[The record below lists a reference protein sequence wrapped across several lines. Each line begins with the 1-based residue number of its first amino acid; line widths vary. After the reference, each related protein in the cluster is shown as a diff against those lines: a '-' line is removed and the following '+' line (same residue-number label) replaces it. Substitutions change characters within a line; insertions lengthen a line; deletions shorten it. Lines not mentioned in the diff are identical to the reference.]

1 MLSSRK
7 ALYSRCALL
16 FVLLLLAGCSAA
28 QTNDKA
34 VQNSN
39 AVPESVAVLADSTVA
54 LLPGEHQE
62 MAFGSAGVSDD
73 PDGSPELREAR
84 FEWFWKQ
91 RAYPLNTVPFM
102 ANNRALERARS
113 MDRAFQDNPWQSIGP
128 APLLEEFQNNS
139 DAGEVRTTAS
149 GRMTGIVFDPNNANT
164 MYVATAGGGV
174 WKSTNKGV
182 SFTSITSTRP
192 EFAFSSVA
200 VDPAN
205 SNIVY
210 AGTGDLTGYYGNGIL
225 KSTDGGTTWTLVG
238 TAEFGANAVMQIII
252 HPINSNRLY
261 AATGWSA
268 QRATKNQPPAKG
280 VFRSDDAGATWQQVL
295 ACNPCSNGFTDLLM
309 EPGNPQVLYAGN
321 AGVGVFKSTNG
332 GDTWNALADFATKVG
347 RQNYSRLEMAIGSGA
362 GANTLYAGI
371 NGNRN
376 VNGNVTAWGFVY
388 RSTNG
393 GQNWEALNPDVVPNY
408 CGGQCWYDNVI
419 AINPANVNDV
429 YLGGVDVY
437 RTTNG
442 SANWTNIRQA
452 THVDQHTA
460 AWDPTEAN
468 VLWMGNDGGLFRYK
482 DGVWVAFNTGITS
495 LQFVGVGVHPTNQ
508 NIAVGGMQDNS
519 HAFYDGT
526 DWKGFEFADGNK
538 AEFDPFD
545 PNIFYHGDQQLSF
558 KANSGNTVAQARAN
572 VEQRLNGIDANDGV
586 EFYLPFETDP
596 NTAGVLYLGTTKVYR
611 TTDRG
616 LNWTAISQP
625 AGDGANVRAIGVP
638 RNNSNLLYVGTTVGQ
653 ISKGTRDGNGQ
664 WTWVNLT
671 KAPLP
676 GRLLSDIAIHP
687 TDSQI
692 VYLAYNGFTAN
703 TPDTP
708 GHIFKSTDGGTT
720 WTLTDGTGANTFP
733 DVPALTILIDPDNTN
748 HIYVGTDIGVFRST
762 DGGTNWAT
770 FSQGLPPVPVTDLK
784 YQQPNKLL
792 WAATYGR
799 SIYRTSLVPAVPTAT
814 PTSTPTSTPTTGP
827 APTGPATNTPTAT
840 ATATNTPTATSS
852 PTATNT
858 PTATATPTSTNTPT
872 MTPPPPTTGV
882 APGAWA
888 GAVTFQI
895 ANDKTRLFNFKIQV
909 NFGNCTQPLQYTGPA
924 TIDANG
930 NFTFTVSDRTS
941 SWTVTGVIT
950 NQSAMGAAVL
960 ANISPSTSMCG
971 NPFSGTVNWT
981 ANWAGS
987 AADPTATPIPPTP
1000 TATATPPSTAG
1011 INGQVLNKGAGIAGI
1026 QVGLFACASNAECDP
1041 EAETPV
1047 ATTKTVAGGSYNFAG
1062 VASLPAGQEY
1072 SVFYLNDEAGGNS
1085 ADDTLLYR
1093 WYGTTLTSYTG
1104 GSADGGTFDIGEVL
1118 LQTPSD
1124 GITATLP
1131 LTFTW
1136 LARPAVTGEN
1146 YAWTLFDLDT
1156 GNTICEAAP
1165 APATSFELTEAFF
1178 QTECTGI
1185 VPGNE
1190 YGWFVWA
1197 INGSDFESAA
1207 GYGDSYYVGVLTFD
1221 NGNVRV
1227 FLPTVQ
1233 R

>member
-1 MLSSRK
+1 M
-7 ALYSRCALL
+7 
-16 FVLLLLAGCSAA
+16 
-28 QTNDKA
+28 
-34 VQNSN
+34 
-39 AVPESVAVLADSTVA
+39 LADSTVA

-62 MAFGSAGVSDD
+62 MALGSAASSDD
-73 PDGSPELREAR
+73 PDGSPEIREAR

-149 GRMTGIVFDPNNANT
+149 GRLTGIVFDPSNANT
-164 MYVATAGGGV
+164 IYVATAGGGV

-182 SFTSITSTRP
+182 SFVSITSTRP

-210 AGTGDLTGYYGNGIL
+210 AGTGDLNGYYGNGIL
-225 KSTDGGTTWTLVG
+225 KSTDGGTTWTLLG
-238 TAEFGANAVMQIII
+238 TAQFGANAVIQIVID
-252 HPINSNRLY
+252 PTNSNRIY
-261 AATGWSA
+261 AATGWAA
-268 QRATKNQPPAKG
+268 QRASKDQPPAKG
-280 VFRSDDAGATWQQVL
+280 VFRSNDAGATWQQVL
-295 ACNPCSNGFTDLLM
+295 ACNPCANGFTDLLM
-309 EPGNPQVLYAGN
+309 EPGNPQILYAAN
-321 AGVGVFKSTNG
+321 AGVGVFKSTDG
-332 GDTWNALADFATKVG
+332 GDTWNALADFAAKVG
-347 RQNYSRLEMAIGSGA
+347 RQNYTRLEMAIGSGA
-362 GANTLYAGI
+362 GANTIYAGI

-376 VNGNVTAWGFVY
+376 VNGNLVPWGFVY
-388 RSTNG
+388 RSTDG
-393 GQNWEALNPDVVPNY
+393 GQNWEALNPDTVPNY

-419 AINPANVNDV
+419 AVNPANVNDV

-442 SANWTNIRQA
+442 GANWTNIRQA
-452 THVDQHTA
+452 THVDQHA
-460 AWDPTEAN
+460 AAFDPAEPG

-482 DGVWVAFNTGITS
+482 DAAWTAFNTGITS

-508 NIAVGGMQDNS
+508 NLAVGGMQDNS

-526 DWKGFEFADGNK
+526 NWKGFEFADGNK

-558 KANSGNTVAQARAN
+558 KANSGTTVVNARNN
-572 VEQRLNGIDANDGV
+572 VEPRLNGINVDDPV

-596 NTAGVLYLGTTKVYR
+596 NTAGVLYLGTNRVYR

-616 LNWTAISQP
+616 MNWTAISPP
-625 AGDGANVRAIGVP
+625 AEGDANIRSIGVP
-638 RNNSNLLYVGTTVGQ
+638 NNNANLLYVGTTFGQ
-653 ISKGTRDGNGQ
+653 ISKGTRGGDGQ
-664 WTWVNLT
+664 WMWANLT

-687 TDSQI
+687 TNSQV

-720 WTLTDGTGANTFP
+720 WSLSDGTGANTFP
-733 DVPALTILIDPDNTN
+733 DVPALTIFIDPDNTN

-762 DGGTNWAT
+762 DGGDTWAT

-784 YQQPNKLL
+784 YQRANKLL

-799 SIYRTSLVPAVPTAT
+799 SIYRTSLIPVSPTATPTATAGASAT
-814 PTSTPTSTPTTGP
+814 PTSTPT
-827 APTGPATNTPTAT
+827 ATNTPTIT
-840 ATATNTPTATSS
+840 PTPTATQ
-852 PTATNT
+852 
-858 PTATATPTSTNTPT
+858 
-872 MTPPPPTTGV
+872 PPPATGV

-888 GAVTFQI
+888 GNVSFLI
-895 ANDKTRLFNFKIQV
+895 AADKARLFDFKIQV
-909 NFGNCTQPLQYTGPA
+909 NFGNCAEPLQFNGPA
-924 TIDANG
+924 AIDGEG
-930 NFTFTVSDRTS
+930 NFTFTVSNRTS
-941 SWTVTGVIT
+941 TWSATGKIS
-950 NQSAMGAAVL
+950 NQSASGTATFD
-960 ANISPSTSMCG
+960 NIAPSTSMCG
-971 NPFSGTVNWT
+971 NPFTGTVNWT
-981 ANWAGS
+981 ASWTGS

-1000 TATATPPSTAG
+1000 TATATPPSTTG
-1011 INGQVLNKGAGIAGI
+1011 INGQVLNKGIGLAGI
-1026 QVGLFACASNAECDP
+1026 QVGLFACANVGREGCDP
-1041 EAETPV
+1041 EAQTPLT
-1047 ATTKTVAGGSYNFAG
+1047 TTKTVAGGSYNFAG

-1072 SVFYLNDEAGGNS
+1072 FVFYLNDEAGGNT

-1093 WYGTTLTSYTG
+1093 WYGQSITSYTAG
-1104 GSADGGTFDIGEVL
+1104 NSASGGTFDIGEVL
-1118 LQTPSD
+1118 LQAPSD

-1136 LARPAVTGEN
+1136 TARPAVTGES
-1146 YAWTLFDLDT
+1146 YAWSLFDLDT
-1156 GNTICEAAP
+1156 GLTICESAP
-1165 APATSFELTEAFF
+1165 ANATSFALTSAFF
-1178 QTECTGI
+1178 NENCTG
-1185 VPGNE
+1185 VQPGME

-1197 INGSDFESAA
+1197 VNGTDFETAA
-1207 GYGDSYYVGVLTFD
+1207 GYGDSYYVGVLTFAS
-1221 NGNVRV
+1221 GNVQV
-1227 FLPTVQ
+1227 YLPTV
-1233 R
+1233 RR